1 MKITLYIDD
10 KNGQVI
16 KSTTEPW
23 TLTPDHQL
31 ALTVPS
37 PPMLVLKE
45 EQQRFFNKAKTQQQG
60 QHPVWQKLEKNKQ

>member
-10 KNGQVI
+10 KDGQVI

-23 TLTPDHQL
+23 TLPANQEHP
-31 ALTVPS
+31 LTVPS

-45 EQQRFFNKAKTQQQG
+45 EQQRFFSKAKSQQG
-60 QHPVWQKLEKNKQ
+60 QHPVWQKLEKSKQ